1 MSNHEEA
8 TSQPPADPALVAVRA
23 LRALLR
29 ARGLTDEAVAR
40 RMRPRVHM
48 SLVNKTV
55 LGRRT
60 NRDDIRRRIAKLL
73 ELPYEHVWGEHAATH
88 LSDALREELTRQRL
102 AQVDDDFR
110 RAMNG

>member
-1 MSNHEEA
+1 MSSHEEP
-8 TSQPPADPALVAVRA
+8 TSQIQAADPQLAVRA

-29 ARGLTDEAVAR
+29 ARGLTDEAIAR
-40 RMRPRVHM
+40 RMRPRVHA
-48 SLVNKTV
+48 SLVNKTI

-60 NRDDIRRRIAKLL
+60 NREDIRKRVARML

-88 LSDALREELTRQRL
+88 LTAALREELTRQRL
-102 AQVDDDFR
+102 AQVDDDFH